1 MVEALLV
8 LVVILVGLLLVLQF
22 RNANQ
27 RTQTNDAQLKE
38 LRDQETEL
46 RDAVT
51 SLQTHLEFYQKEVK
65 GLHTNGAKREGAIST
80 QLTELTRQHQ
90 ALQTQTNSLV
100 SALKHSGTR
109 GTWGEIQLKRI
120 VELAGMKPYCDFEEQ
135 VHASGGGHDH
145 ATRPDLVVR
154 LPGGTSI
161 AVDAKAPGDAFFKAS
176 ETDDDFESNR
186 LLDQFAASVADH
198 VKALSVKA
206 YWDRIQP
213 APEFV
218 VMFLPVEPML
228 AAAATKK
235 PRLLEDAFAHKVILT
250 TPTSLIAVLRAAA
263 FGWRQEKLAEDAQQ
277 VARLSEEMVRRVLT
291 MWNHFEK
298 VGRGLS
304 SAVDAFNK
312 TVGSFEHSVRPS
324 AKRLEEHVGN
334 VKDLKEI
341 EPIAKST
348 RALSAASTASEDRE
362 Q

>member
-8 LVVILVGLLLVLQF
+8 LVAILVGLLLVLQF

-27 RTQTNDAQLKE
+27 KTQADDANLKQ
-38 LRDQETEL
+38 LRDQEIEL

-90 ALQTQTNSLV
+90 ELQTQTNSLV

-120 VELAGMKPYCDFEEQ
+120 VELAGMVPYCDFEEQ
-135 VHASGGGHDH
+135 VHTSGGGHDQ

-161 AVDAKAPGDAFFKAS
+161 AVDAKAPGDAFFKAG
-176 ETDDDFESNR
+176 ETETALEADR
-186 LLDQFAASVADH
+186 LLNQFAANVTDH
-198 VKALSVKA
+198 VKTLSTKS

-263 FGWRQEKLAEDAQQ
+263 FGWRQEKLAADAQH
-277 VARLSEEMVRRVLT
+277 VGRLADEMARRVIT
-291 MWNHFEK
+291 MSNHFDK
-298 VGRGLS
+298 VGRGLR
-304 SAVDAFNK
+304 SAVDAFDK
-312 TVGSFEHSVRPS
+312 MVGSYERSVMPS
-324 AKRLEEHVGN
+324 AKRLEEYGGN
-334 VKDLKEI
+334 VKDLKAI
-341 EPIAKST
+341 EPIGKNV
-348 RALSAASTASEDRE
+348 RALSVASAADEDGER
-362 Q
+362 